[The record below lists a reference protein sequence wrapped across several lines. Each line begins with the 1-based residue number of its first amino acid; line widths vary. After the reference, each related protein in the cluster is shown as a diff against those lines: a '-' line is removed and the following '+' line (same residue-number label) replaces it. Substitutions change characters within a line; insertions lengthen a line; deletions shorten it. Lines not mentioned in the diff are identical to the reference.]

1 MARKVLE
8 ITPEGARAASLEEN
22 RNTLNERQRVAFGE
36 DLAMSPQTP
45 QAQWSGI
52 EAVALAEVGEEGA
65 RAALFGS
72 SVDHA
77 KGTFLDSHGSLLD
90 IRRPVATRSR
100 VTATLT
106 GVAGAGVPEGS
117 RAKADPGGGEF
128 RTLAD
133 VVLSPGG
140 VTVEMEA
147 SATGPVAAPAGTLTY
162 IVTVIAGWETITNG
176 ADAALGIAREG
187 DEPYRVGLFDRTAH
201 SSIGPL
207 SALKSALVEALTTKR
222 EVVDNRGST
231 PLVIQEWTLAPHSI
245 LALAISGSDGDVLR
259 SVENHRGMGVDT
271 MTSIRGGPP
280 VATALAA
287 ISAGTV
293 TWNGI
298 AYTPLDISSLSTGAA
313 RAAALTTLLNPT
325 VSPSGVTVSFIAGR
339 YVAIYGWHPVS
350 KPKFAQAT
358 DEEAFGLD
366 PTAGTY
372 PVGPFVRP
380 REVALA
386 IEFTLDRRV
395 GFPSD
400 GLDQVRNAVL
410 ARVEDYAIGMEVW
423 ANDLLCEAERVAGT
437 RVTGLTV
444 KAGGADVSGVAVPL
458 DQYWSLSLGDLVITV
473 T

>member
-1 MARKVLE
+1 MPRKVLE
-8 ITPEGARAASLEEN
+8 ITPEGAFAASLEEN
-22 RNTLNERQRVAFGE
+22 RDALNERQREAFGE

-52 EAVALAEVGEEGA
+52 EATALAEVGEEGA

-77 KGTFLDSHGSLLD
+77 QGVFLDSHGSLLD
-90 IRRPVATRSR
+90 IPRPIATRSR

-106 GVAGAGVPEGS
+106 GVAGTGVPTGA
-117 RAKADPGGGEF
+117 RAKVDPGGGDF

-133 VVLSPGG
+133 VVLSPSG

-147 SATGPVAAPAGTLTY
+147 IATGPVSAPAGTLTD

-176 ADAALGIAREG
+176 ADAALGIARQG
-187 DEPYRVGLFDRTAH
+187 DEPYRVGLFLRTAH

-207 SALKSALVEALTTKR
+207 TALKSALVEALTTKR
-222 EVVDNRGST
+222 KVVDNRGST
-231 PLVIQEWTLAPHSI
+231 PLVIQEWTLGPHSI
-245 LALAISGSDGDVLR
+245 LALAISGSDGDILR

-280 VATALAA
+280 DEAALAA

-293 TWNGI
+293 TWNGT
-298 AYTPLDISSLSTGAA
+298 AYTALDLAGLTTGTA

-325 VSPSGVTVSFIAGR
+325 TSPSGVTISFIAER
-339 YVAIYGWHPVS
+339 YVAIYGWHPDS
-350 KPKFAQAT
+350 SPMFTQAT

-366 PTAGTY
+366 PAAAIY
-372 PVGPFVRP
+372 PAGPFVRP

-386 IEFTLDRRV
+386 IGFTLERRA

-400 GLDQVRNAVL
+400 GLDQVRDAVL
-410 ARVEDYAIGMEVW
+410 ARVEDYDIGMEVW

-444 KAGGADVSGVAVPL
+444 TAGGVSVSGVAVPL
-458 DQYWSLSLGDLVITV
+458 DQHWSLSLGDLSITV